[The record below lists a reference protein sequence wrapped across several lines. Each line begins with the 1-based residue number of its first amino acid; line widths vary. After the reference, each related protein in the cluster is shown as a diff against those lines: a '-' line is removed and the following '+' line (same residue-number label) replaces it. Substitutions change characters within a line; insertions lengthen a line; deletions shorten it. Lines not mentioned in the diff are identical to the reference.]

1 MSHASSVPG
10 IVSDSLVVN
19 PALHM
24 DQLTQEPLHLAG
36 VKLEGHQGRM
46 IVLTTSPV
54 KVEWST
60 AGSRLFL
67 YMEASY
73 HAITTHNGD
82 ILHVLRCVVMA

>member
-1 MSHASSVPG
+1 MSHASSIPG

-54 KVEWST
+54 KLEWNT
-60 AGSRLFL
+60 AGRLKALSGHGSQLSCHNYTTKGAFL
-67 YMEASY
+67 FV
-73 HAITTHNGD
+73 I
-82 ILHVLRCVVMA
+82 MA